1 MPIKSNS
8 RFKACCFINH
18 NVTVYVNNMLHQALI
33 EKIDQGLEALKTPD
47 RLNVKD
53 LLMEMS
59 HDSISFKAR

>member
-1 MPIKSNS
+1 MML
-8 RFKACCFINH
+8 RFD
-18 NVTVYVNNMLHQALI
+18 VNNMLHQTLI